1 VTVLPNIAITGH
13 LRSGK
18 DEIGN
23 RLSQRYGYVRFA
35 FGDGIKDVCRR
46 LYPDQFTDAVG
57 NDVKPRG
64 LLQGV
69 GQALRQFDPD
79 VWVRQCFDKIAW
91 MRDDC
96 EAAQRGFLQH
106 SNGRIPLI
114 QFRAVITD
122 LRQPNEYARC
132 RAEGF
137 VIIKVA
143 SQSALRI
150 HRAATGGD
158 TFKLA
163 DLTHETESHVDGFAA
178 DYEIVND
185 GTLDELYAKVDEI
198 MAELTNRQRQFSAS

>member
-1 VTVLPNIAITGH
+1 MATLPTSVALPNIALTGH

-23 RLSQRYGYVRFA
+23 RLCQRYGYARFA

-46 LYPDQFTDAVG
+46 LYPDQFTD
-57 NDVKPRG
+57 NKKPRA

-79 VWVRQCFDKIAW
+79 VWVRQCFESIDRRKMGIASAYVNSGNW
-91 MRDDC
+91 SAIPPFRD
-96 EAAQRGFLQH
+96 
-106 SNGRIPLI
+106 
-114 QFRAVITD
+114 VITD

-137 VIIKVA
+137 VIIRVKA
-143 SQSALRI
+143 PTALRI
-150 HRAATGGD
+150 QRAAQTD
-158 TFKLA
+158 NFTAA
-163 DLTHETESHVDGFAA
+163 DLAHETEQYVDSFDV

-185 GTLDELYAKVDEI
+185 GTLDELYARVDAI
-198 MAELTNRQRQFSAS
+198 MDVKASEYRL

>member
-1 VTVLPNIAITGH
+1 VTLLPNIAITGH

-46 LYPDQFTDAVG
+46 LYPDQFTDPAG

-79 VWVRQCFDKIAW
+79 VWVRQCFDKIV
-91 MRDDC
+91 
-96 EAAQRGFLQH
+96 EH
-106 SNGRIPLI
+106 SAYSPGGYYGDTAPRPV
-114 QFRAVITD
+114 VITD
-122 LRQPNEYARC
+122 LRQPNEYDRC
-132 RAEGF
+132 RSEGF

-185 GTLDELYAKVDEI
+185 GTLAELYAKVDEI
-198 MAELTNRQRQFSAS
+198 MAKLTPR